1 MRLTFNDIF
10 SLSSVALAILSMSC
24 AIEKSE
30 SRPPQRIL
38 YEWHDDGGPGKV
50 SACISLSDQIAE
62 FERGGREIGWC
73 YVATG
78 KEGHATSPGNYT
90 ITEKV
95 LDKYSD
101 TYGWIE
107 DDYGN
112 VVNPDAKS
120 SDRVPKGM
128 HYVPAPMPNWMRITS
143 YGVGMHGGVI
153 PEPGEPA
160 SHGCIRLPKDFA
172 PILYDS
178 VAVGT
183 PVTITREHRKS
194 LPLQQSEQSKTPP
207 NTY

>member
-1 MRLTFNDIF
+1 M
-10 SLSSVALAILSMSC
+10 
-24 AIEKSE
+24 
-30 SRPPQRIL
+30 
-38 YEWHDDGGPGKV
+38 
-50 SACISLSDQIAE
+50 
-62 FERGGREIGWC
+62 
-73 YVATG
+73 ATG
-78 KEGHATSPGNYT
+78 KEGHATSPGSYT
-90 ITEKV
+90 ISEKV

-128 HYVPAPMPNWMRITS
+128 HYMPAPMPNWMRITS

-172 PILYDS
+172 PILFDS
-178 VAVGT
+178 VVIGT
-183 PVTITREHRKS
+183 PVTITREHRKYG
-194 LPLQQSEQSKTPP
+194 PIQQSEQSQPHS